1 MKKITKNEVIK
12 YFKNKE
18 SKNIVFNSFFNCK
31 KIKLNYLI
39 DNVKKDGILKKNL
52 KIELRSNSIVLNGS
66 RLDLLNHDYFLDD
79 DDVLLVFDKN
89 YDNILIYCEDADDQ
103 LTNEEKIYNSL
114 IRMIANN
121 NKNFYADY
129 KTEKII
135 DDFFNDNT
143 IKFSKN
149 NLINKIYYI
158 IEE

>member
-52 KIELRSNSIVLNGS
+52 KIEIRNNFIVLNGS
-66 RLDLLNHDYFLDD
+66 RLELLNHDYFLK
-79 DDVLLVFDKN
+79 DDVLIIFDKN
-89 YDNILIYCEDADDQ
+89 YDNIIIYCEDVDYQ
-103 LTNEEKIYNSL
+103 LTNEEKIYDSL
-114 IRMIANN
+114 IRMIANK

-149 NLINKIYYI
+149 SLINKVYYI